1 MAFGGNLKMS
11 HASNITSEFID
22 TLRDMK
28 FMKMGLCQVLNHTD
42 EFLEFG
48 RNEIDCLKS
57 ILATMANRIEKFEQ
71 IESQIFKENLYTIPG
86 NTDES

>member
-1 MAFGGNLKMS
+1 MS

-22 TLRDMK
+22 ALRDLK
-28 FMKMGLCQVLNHTD
+28 FMKMGLCQVLNNTD

-71 IESQIFKENLYTIPG
+71 IESQVFKNSLHTTSG
-86 NTDES
+86 DTQ

>member
-1 MAFGGNLKMS
+1 
-11 HASNITSEFID
+11 
-22 TLRDMK
+22 
-28 FMKMGLCQVLNHTD
+28 MKMGLCQVLNHTD

-71 IESQIFKENLYTIPG
+71 IESQVFKNSLHTTSG
-86 NTDES
+86 DTQ